1 MMTAADYLISTAG
14 LISLVLVIEFFVW
27 LFDEFERGDGD
38 DDDE

>member
-27 LFDEFERGDGD
+27 LFDEFDKGGD